1 MTKKRY
7 LSHSRLATLETE
19 GIHLAESDRIG
30 GVFYKPE
37 KDGISIYAGTSG
49 AIAFKWDRW
58 EELKQEID
66 EFREVYDATYDTGR
80 TMRQA
85 KTKIG

>member
-1 MTKKRY
+1 MAKY
-7 LSHSRLATLETE
+7 LSHSKLATLETE
-19 GIHLAESDRIG
+19 GIHLAESERIK
-30 GVFYKPE
+30 GVKFKPE

-66 EFREVYDATYDTGR
+66 EFREVYDATYDTRR
-80 TMRQA
+80 T
-85 KTKIG
+85 G

>member
-1 MTKKRY
+1 MAKY
-7 LSHSRLATLETE
+7 LSHSKLATLETE
-19 GIHLAESDRIG
+19 GIHLAESTRISG
-30 GVFYKPE
+30 IQFKPE

-49 AIAFKWDRW
+49 ALAFKWDRW

>member
-1 MTKKRY
+1 MPKKRY
-7 LSHSRLATLETE
+7 LSQSKLATLEAE
-19 GIHLAESDRIG
+19 GIHLAESEKIKS
-30 GVFYKPE
+30 VFYKPE
-37 KDGISIYAGTSG
+37 KDGISIYAGASG
-49 AIAFKWDRW
+49 ALAFKWDRW
-58 EELKQEID
+58 DLLKEEID

>member
-1 MTKKRY
+1 MPKKRY
-7 LSHSRLATLETE
+7 LSHSKLATLEAE
-19 GIHLAESDRIG
+19 GIHLAESTRFL
-30 GVFYKPE
+30 GVYFNPE

-66 EFREVYDATYDTGR
+66 EFREVYG
-80 TMRQA
+80 
-85 KTKIG
+85 

>member
-1 MTKKRY
+1 MPKY
-7 LSHSRLATLETE
+7 LSHAKLATLENE
-19 GIHLAESDRIG
+19 GIHLAESTRIS
-30 GVFYKPE
+30 GVYFLPD
-37 KDGISIYAGTSG
+37 KDGIGIYTATSG
-49 AIAFKWDRW
+49 ALAFKWDRW
-58 EELKQEID
+58 EDLKNEID

>member
-1 MTKKRY
+1 MGKY
-7 LSHSRLATLETE
+7 ISHAKLATLENE
-19 GIHLAESDRIG
+19 GIHLAESEKIQ
-30 GVFYKPE
+30 GVQYKPE
-37 KDGISIYAGTSG
+37 KDGISIYAGPSG

-58 EELKQEID
+58 DDLKAEID